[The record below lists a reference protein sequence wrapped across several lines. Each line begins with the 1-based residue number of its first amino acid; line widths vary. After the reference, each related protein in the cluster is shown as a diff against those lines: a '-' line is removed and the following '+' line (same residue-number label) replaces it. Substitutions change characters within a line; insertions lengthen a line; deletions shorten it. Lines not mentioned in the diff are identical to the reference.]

1 MPMPEAGQPGAVAST
16 SAGAASA
23 AEAADA
29 EPVSIQ
35 PDGVK
40 QDSAR
45 PDGTRQD
52 RRLARVWGAALFA
65 LAVIVLWYLYLH
77 ISRNQRVESDGAS
90 NALQAWDMLHG
101 NLLLRGWTVTDVSFY
116 TTELPEYMLVEAF
129 RGLNADVLHV
139 AAALSYALLVPLAA
153 LLAKGRATG
162 REALVRMLIAGG
174 IMLAPEPGA
183 GVFILLFQ
191 PDHIGTQVP
200 MLLTWLV
207 LERAPR
213 RWYAPVAVGLM
224 LAWIGIA
231 DQIVFLIGVAP
242 LVLVCGVRALR
253 TWRGA
258 MPWREMPKR
267 AWRPDGLR
275 LAWYEISLAV
285 AAVLSVPLSD
295 VLVKLIHAIGGYTV
309 LPVATQLAVP
319 SALPLHIRLATDGVL
334 GLYGANFQGPPTGL
348 NLAFAILHLV
358 GVALAIWA
366 LWLAFRRFFR
376 GDDIVVQV
384 LAVSIVVNLAAYLL
398 SGKPTAY
405 WSVREMAGILPA
417 GAVLAGRMIGPL
429 LTGNRTPGSDRT
441 PGDARAPAGGR
452 ARTSGQLRKALAG
465 TLAAVLACYVAA
477 LGWAATRPAVP
488 GVGQDLVDWLG
499 AHGLTYGLAEYGLA
513 NAPTLASGYKVAIR
527 PVVAESARL
536 DPGPHEFDINWY
548 DPDQHYANFV
558 ALLAKPAALDP
569 MTQAQARAA
578 FGAPAHEFRYKGYL
592 IMTWNKNLLAE
603 LGPAAPD

>member
-1 MPMPEAGQPGAVAST
+1 MPEAGQPGVTAST
-16 SAGAASA
+16 PAGTASVSTVAGAAS
-23 AEAADA
+23 D
-29 EPVSIQ
+29 Q
-35 PDGVK
+35 
-40 QDSAR
+40 QDDIDQGSA
-45 PDGTRQD
+45 QEY
-52 RRLARVWGAALFA
+52 RRLARIWGAALFA
-65 LAVIVLWYLYLH
+65 LAVIVLWFIYLH
-77 ISRNQRVESDGAS
+77 ISRTQRVESDGAS

-116 TTELPEYMLVEAF
+116 TTELPEYMIVEAI
-129 RGLNADVLHV
+129 RGLNADVLHA

-153 LLAKGRATG
+153 LLAKGRTTG
-162 REALVRMLIAGG
+162 REALVRMLIAAG

-224 LAWIGIA
+224 LTWIGIA

-253 TWRGA
+253 TWRAA
-258 MPWREMPKR
+258 MPWRDLPKR

-275 LAWYEISLAV
+275 MAWYEVSLAV

-295 VLVKLIHAIGGYTV
+295 IVVKLVHAIGGYTI
-309 LPVATQLAVP
+309 LPVATQLAAP
-319 SALPLHIRLATDGVL
+319 RALPLHIRLATDGVL

-348 NLAFAILHLV
+348 NLVFAILHLV

-376 GDDIVVQV
+376 DNDLIVQV

-417 GAVLAGRMIGPL
+417 GAVLAGRIIGPL
-429 LTGNRTPGSDRT
+429 LATEW
-441 PGDARAPAGGR
+441 R
-452 ARTSGQLRKALAG
+452 ARRHALRNPLAG

-488 GVGQDLVDWLG
+488 GVGQDLVGWLG
-499 AHGLTYGLAEYGLA
+499 AHRLTYGLAEYGLA

-527 PVVAESARL
+527 PVVAQPTRL

-548 DPDQHYANFV
+548 DPSQHYANFV
-558 ALLAKPAALDP
+558 VLLAKPAALDP

-578 FGAPAHEFRYKGYL
+578 FGAPAHEYRYKGYL

>member
-1 MPMPEAGQPGAVAST
+1 MPEAGQPGAVAS
-16 SAGAASA
+16 ASA
-23 AEAADA
+23 AAAEAGRA
-29 EPVSIQ
+29 ER
-35 PDGVK
+35 DGV
-40 QDSAR
+40 QPGSAR
-45 PDGTRQD
+45 PD
-52 RRLARVWGAALFA
+52 RRLARVWAVALFA
-65 LAVIVLWYLYLH
+65 LAVIVLWFLYLH
-77 ISRNQRVESDGAS
+77 VSRTQRVESDGAS

-116 TTELPEYMLVEAF
+116 TTELPEYMLVEAI

-153 LLAKGRATG
+153 LLAKGPTTG

-224 LAWIGIA
+224 LAWIGVA

-242 LVLVCGVRALR
+242 LVLVCAARALR

-258 MPWREMPKR
+258 MPWREMPR
-267 AWRPDGLR
+267 RVWRPDGLR

-295 VLVKLIHAIGGYTV
+295 LIVKLIHAIGGYTV

-348 NLAFAILHLV
+348 NLVFAILHLV

-376 GDDIVVQV
+376 GDDMVAQV

-429 LTGNRTPGSDRT
+429 LAGVRA
-441 PGDARAPAGGR
+441 PGDGWGRAGGR
-452 ARTSGQLRKALAG
+452 LRKALAG
-465 TLAAVLACYVAA
+465 TLATVLACYVAA

-513 NAPTLASGYKVAIR
+513 NAPTLASGYKVSIR
-527 PVVAESARL
+527 PVVAEPTRL

-548 DPDQHYANFV
+548 NPNQHYANFV

-592 IMTWNKNLLAE
+592 IMTWNKNLLAQ

>member
-1 MPMPEAGQPGAVAST
+1 MVTSVST
-16 SAGAASA
+16 SDQSAGGQNASG
-23 AEAADA
+23 
-29 EPVSIQ
+29 Q
-35 PDGVK
+35 GDGID
-40 QDSAR
+40 QDSA
-45 PDGTRQD
+45 RQD
-52 RRLARVWGAALFA
+52 RRLAWLWGATLFA
-65 LAVIVLWYLYLH
+65 LAVIVLWFIYLH
-77 ISRNQRVESDGAS
+77 ISRTQRVESDGAS

-116 TTELPEYMLVEAF
+116 TTELPEYMLIEAI
-129 RGLNADVLHV
+129 RGLNADVLHI

-153 LLAKGRATG
+153 LLAKGRTTG

-213 RWYAPVAVGLM
+213 RWYAPVLVGLM
-224 LAWIGIA
+224 LAWIGVA
-231 DQIVFLIGVAP
+231 DQIVYLIGVAP
-242 LVLVCGVRALR
+242 LVIVCGVRALR
-253 TWRGA
+253 IWRGA
-258 MPWREMPKR
+258 MPWRDMPSR
-267 AWRPDGLR
+267 IWRPDGLR
-275 LAWYEISLAV
+275 MAWYEVAVAV
-285 AAVLSVPLSD
+285 AAVLSVPVSD
-295 VLVKLIHAIGGYTV
+295 IAVKLIHAIGGYTV
-309 LPVATQLAVP
+309 LPVATQLAAP

-348 NLAFAILHLV
+348 NLVFAILHLV

-376 GDDIVVQV
+376 NDDLIAQV

-429 LTGNRTPGSDRT
+429 LA
-441 PGDARAPAGGR
+441 DAWGRNPASPAAAGH
-452 ARTSGQLRKALAG
+452 ALATARKALAA
-465 TLAAVLACYVAA
+465 TLAAVLACYLAA
-477 LGWAATRPAVP
+477 LGWAATRPSVP
-488 GVGQDLVDWLG
+488 GVGQDLVGWLG
-499 AHGLTYGLAEYGLA
+499 GHGLTYGLAEYGLA
-513 NAPTLASGYKVAIR
+513 SAPTLASGYKVAIR
-527 PVVAESARL
+527 PVVAEPARL
-536 DPGPHEFDINWY
+536 DPGPHEYDINWY
-548 DPDQHYANFV
+548 DPKQHYANFV
-558 ALLAKPAALDP
+558 VLLAKPAALDP

-578 FGAPAHEFRYKGYL
+578 FGAPAHVYRYKEYL
-592 IMTWNKNLLAE
+592 IMTWNKNLLAQ

>member
-1 MPMPEAGQPGAVAST
+1 MVAST
-16 SAGAASA
+16 PAETVDGQQHDIDQDAAS
-23 AEAADA
+23 
-29 EPVSIQ
+29 Q
-35 PDGVK
+35 DGV
-40 QDSAR
+40 
-45 PDGTRQD
+45 RQH
-52 RRLARVWGAALFA
+52 RRLARLWGAAIFL
-65 LAVIVLWYLYLH
+65 LAVVVLWYLYLH
-77 ISRNQRVESDGAS
+77 VSRTQRVESDGAS

-116 TTELPEYMLVEAF
+116 TTELPEYMLVEAI

-153 LLAKGRATG
+153 LLAKGRSTG
-162 REALVRMLIAGG
+162 REALVRMLIAAG

-231 DQIVFLIGVAP
+231 DQIVYLIGVVP
-242 LVLVCGVRALR
+242 LVLVCAVRALR
-253 TWRGA
+253 TWRAA
-258 MPWREMPKR
+258 MPWGEMPKR
-267 AWRPDGLR
+267 VWRPDGLR
-275 LAWYEISLAV
+275 LAWYEVSLAV

-295 VLVKLIHAIGGYTV
+295 VFVKLIHAIGGYTI
-309 LPVATQLAVP
+309 LPVATQLASP
-319 SALPLHIRLATDGVL
+319 GALPLHVRLATDGVL
-334 GLYGANFQGPPTGL
+334 GLFGASFQGPPTGL
-348 NLAFAILHLV
+348 ALVFAILHLV

-366 LWLAFRRFFR
+366 LWLAFRWFFR
-376 GDDIVVQV
+376 GDDLIAQV
-384 LAVSIVVNLAAYLL
+384 LAVSIVVNLAAYLI

-429 LTGNRTPGSDRT
+429 L
-441 PGDARAPAGGR
+441 AGR
-452 ARTSGQLRKALAG
+452 ALAG
-465 TLAAVLACYVAA
+465 RALAGRALTRLRRALTGTLAVVLACYLAA
-477 LGWAATRPAVP
+477 LGWGATRQSVP
-488 GVGQDLVDWLG
+488 GVGQDLVGWLG

-513 NAPTLASGYKVAIR
+513 NAPTMASGNKVAIR
-527 PVVAESARL
+527 PVVAERARL

-548 DPDQHYANFV
+548 DPGHHYANFV

-578 FGAPAHEFRYKGYL
+578 FGAPAHEYRYRGYL
-592 IMTWNKNLLAE
+592 IMTWDKNLLAE
-603 LGPAAPD
+603 LGPEAPD

>member
-1 MPMPEAGQPGAVAST
+1 MPEAGQPGVAAST
-16 SAGAASA
+16 PAGTA
-23 AEAADA
+23 
-29 EPVSIQ
+29 PVSHVAGTASGRREGADQ
-35 PDGVK
+35 DHGR
-40 QDSAR
+40 QDSE
-45 PDGTRQD
+45 RQD
-52 RRLARVWGAALFA
+52 RRLARIWGAALFC
-65 LAVIVLWYLYLH
+65 LTVIVLWFLYLH
-77 ISRNQRVESDGAS
+77 ISRTQRVESDGAS

-101 NLLLRGWTVTDVSFY
+101 NLLLRGWTVTDVSFL
-116 TTELPEYMLVEAF
+116 TTELPEYMLVEAV
-129 RGLNADVLHV
+129 RGLSADVLHV

-153 LLAKGRATG
+153 LLAKGRTTG
-162 REALVRMLIAGG
+162 REAWVRMLIAGG

-213 RWYAPVAVGLM
+213 RWYSPVLIGLM

-231 DQIVFLIGVAP
+231 DQIVYLIGVAP
-242 LVLVCGVRALR
+242 LVLVCAVRALR
-253 TWRGA
+253 IWRGA
-258 MPWREMPKR
+258 MSWRDMPKR
-267 AWRPDGLR
+267 IWRPDGLQM
-275 LAWYEISLAV
+275 AWYEVALAV
-285 AAVLSVPLSD
+285 AAVLSVPVADLA
-295 VLVKLIHAIGGYTV
+295 VKAIHAIGGYTI
-309 LPVATQLAVP
+309 LPVATQLASP
-319 SALPLHIRLATDGVL
+319 GALPLHIRLATDGVL

-348 NLAFAILHLV
+348 NLVFAILHLV

-366 LWLAFRRFFR
+366 LWLGLRRFFR
-376 GDDIVVQV
+376 NDDLIAQV
-384 LAVSIVVNLAAYLL
+384 LVVSIVVNIAAYLL

-429 LTGNRTPGSDRT
+429 LARTGNQVWIT
-441 PGDARAPAGGR
+441 AR
-452 ARTSGQLRKALAG
+452 KVLAG
-465 TLAAVLACYVAA
+465 ALGVVLACYVAA
-477 LGWAATRPAVP
+477 LGWAATRPPVP
-488 GVGQDLVDWLG
+488 GVGQDLVGWLG

-513 NAPTLASGYKVAIR
+513 NAPTLASGYKVSIR
-527 PVVAESARL
+527 PVVVEPSRL

-548 DPDQHYANFV
+548 DPGSHYANFV
-558 ALLAKPAALDP
+558 ALLAKPGALDP

-578 FGAPAHEFRYKGYL
+578 FGAPAHEYRYKGYL

>member
-1 MPMPEAGQPGAVAST
+1 MPEAGQPGVAST
-16 SAGAASA
+16 PGTASVSTVAGAVEQGAVEQGA
-23 AEAADA
+23 VE
-29 EPVSIQ
+29 
-35 PDGVK
+35 
-40 QDSAR
+40 QDSA
-45 PDGTRQD
+45 RQD
-52 RRLARVWGAALFA
+52 RRLARIWGAALFA
-65 LAVIVLWYLYLH
+65 LAVIVLWFIYLH

-101 NLLLRGWTVTDVSFY
+101 NLLLRGWTVTDVSFL
-116 TTELPEYMLVEAF
+116 TTELPEYMLVEAI

-153 LLAKGRATG
+153 LLAKGRTTG
-162 REALVRMLIAGG
+162 REAVLRMLIAGG

-224 LAWIGIA
+224 LTWIGIA

-253 TWRGA
+253 TWRTA
-258 MPWREMPKR
+258 MPWRDMPKR

-275 LAWYEISLAV
+275 MAWYEVSLAV

-295 VLVKLIHAIGGYTV
+295 IVVKLIHAIGGYTI
-309 LPVATQLAVP
+309 LPVATQLAAP
-319 SALPLHIRLATDGVL
+319 GALPLHVRLATDGVL
-334 GLYGANFQGPPTGL
+334 GLFGANFQGPPTGL
-348 NLAFAILHLV
+348 NLVFAILHLT

-376 GDDIVVQV
+376 GDDLIVQV

-429 LTGNRTPGSDRT
+429 LAGAWRRAPG
-441 PGDARAPAGGR
+441 AAPAGQEAAERAAAGR
-452 ARTSGQLRKALAG
+452 TPLAAGQALGTAQKALAG

-477 LGWAATRPAVP
+477 LGWAATRPSVP
-488 GVGQDLVDWLG
+488 GVGQDLVAWLG
-499 AHGLTYGLAEYGLA
+499 THRLTYGLAEYGLA
-513 NAPTLASGYKVAIR
+513 NAPTLASGNKVAIR
-527 PVVAESARL
+527 PVVAEPTRL
-536 DPGPHEFDINWY
+536 DPGPHEYDINWY
-548 DPDQHYANFV
+548 DPSQHYANFV

-578 FGAPAHEFRYKGYL
+578 FGAPAHVYRYKEYL
-592 IMTWNKNLLAE
+592 IMTWNKNLLAQ

>member
-1 MPMPEAGQPGAVAST
+1 MPEAGQPGMVTSV
-16 SAGAASA
+16 SAGG
-23 AEAADA
+23 
-29 EPVSIQ
+29 Q
-35 PDGVK
+35 GDGID
-40 QDSAR
+40 QDSA
-45 PDGTRQD
+45 RQD
-52 RRLARVWGAALFA
+52 RRLAWLWGAALFA
-65 LAVIVLWYLYLH
+65 LAVIVLWYIYLH
-77 ISRNQRVESDGAS
+77 VSRTQRVESDGAS

-101 NLLLRGWTVTDVSFY
+101 NLLLRGWTVTDVSFF
-116 TTELPEYMLVEAF
+116 TTELPEYMLIEAV
-129 RGLNADVLHV
+129 RGLSADVLHV

-153 LLAKGRATG
+153 LLAKGRTTG

-213 RWYAPVAVGLM
+213 RWYAPVLVGLM
-224 LAWIGIA
+224 LAWIGVA

-242 LVLVCGVRALR
+242 LVIVCGVRALR
-253 TWRGA
+253 IWRGA
-258 MPWREMPKR
+258 MPWRDMPKR
-267 AWRPDGLR
+267 IWRPDGLR
-275 LAWYEISLAV
+275 LAWYEVAMAV

-295 VLVKLIHAIGGYTV
+295 IAVKLIHAIGGYTV
-309 LPVATQLAVP
+309 LPVATQLAAP

-348 NLAFAILHLV
+348 NLVFAILHLV

-376 GDDIVVQV
+376 NDDLIAQV

-429 LTGNRTPGSDRT
+429 LATEWQARRRT
-441 PGDARAPAGGR
+441 
-452 ARTSGQLRKALAG
+452 LRSALAA
-465 TLAAVLACYVAA
+465 TLAAVLACYLAA
-477 LGWAATRPAVP
+477 LGWAATRPSVP
-488 GVGQDLVDWLG
+488 GVGQDLVGWLG
-499 AHGLTYGLAEYGLA
+499 GHGLTYGLAEYGLA

-527 PVVAESARL
+527 PVVAEPTRL
-536 DPGPHEFDINWY
+536 DPGPHEYDINWY
-548 DPDQHYANFV
+548 DPKQHYANFV

-578 FGAPAHEFRYKGYL
+578 FGAPAHEYRYKGYL

>member
-1 MPMPEAGQPGAVAST
+1 MPEAGQPGMVTSV
-16 SAGAASA
+16 SAGG
-23 AEAADA
+23 
-29 EPVSIQ
+29 Q
-35 PDGVK
+35 GDGID
-40 QDSAR
+40 QDSA
-45 PDGTRQD
+45 RQD
-52 RRLARVWGAALFA
+52 RRLAWLWGAALFA
-65 LAVIVLWYLYLH
+65 LAVIVLWYIYLH
-77 ISRNQRVESDGAS
+77 VSRTQRVESDGAS

-101 NLLLRGWTVTDVSFY
+101 NLLLRGWTVTDVSFF
-116 TTELPEYMLVEAF
+116 TTELPEYMLIEAV
-129 RGLNADVLHV
+129 RGLSADVLHV

-153 LLAKGRATG
+153 LLAKGRTTG

-213 RWYAPVAVGLM
+213 RWYAPVLVGLM
-224 LAWIGIA
+224 LAWIGVA

-242 LVLVCGVRALR
+242 LVIVCGVRALR
-253 TWRGA
+253 IWRGA
-258 MPWREMPKR
+258 MPWRDMPKR
-267 AWRPDGLR
+267 IWRPDGLR
-275 LAWYEISLAV
+275 LAWYEVAMAV

-295 VLVKLIHAIGGYTV
+295 IAVKLIHAIGGYTV
-309 LPVATQLAVP
+309 LPVATQLAAP

-348 NLAFAILHLV
+348 NLVFAILHLV

-376 GDDIVVQV
+376 NDDLIAQV

-429 LTGNRTPGSDRT
+429 LATEWQARRRT
-441 PGDARAPAGGR
+441 
-452 ARTSGQLRKALAG
+452 LRSALTA
-465 TLAAVLACYVAA
+465 TLAAVLACYLAA
-477 LGWAATRPAVP
+477 LGWAATRPSVP
-488 GVGQDLVDWLG
+488 GVGQDLVGWLG
-499 AHGLTYGLAEYGLA
+499 GHGLTYGLAEYGLA

-527 PVVAESARL
+527 PVVAEPTRL
-536 DPGPHEFDINWY
+536 DPGPHEYDINWY
-548 DPDQHYANFV
+548 DPKQHYANFV

-578 FGAPAHEFRYKGYL
+578 FGAPAHEYRYKGYL